1 MIIEKIIREYLKLK
15 LNMPVYLEE
24 PTNKPS
30 EYLLVMKTGSSRRN
44 LIPSA
49 MITVRSYSTSLS
61 EAIDLNERVKEAM
74 YEAVEVSDITKVQ
87 LNSDYNFTDTET
99 KRYRYQAVFDV
110 THY

>member
-61 EAIDLNERVKEAM
+61 KAIDLNELVKEAM